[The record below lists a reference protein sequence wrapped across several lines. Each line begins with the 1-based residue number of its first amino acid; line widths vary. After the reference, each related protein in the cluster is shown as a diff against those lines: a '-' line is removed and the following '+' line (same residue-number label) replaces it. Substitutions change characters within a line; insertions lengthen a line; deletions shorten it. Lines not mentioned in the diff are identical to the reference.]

1 MHTADYLTSPEARR
15 VAARYADWSRT
26 RDGIQTMI
34 LFATLAWSHVAGSI
48 SRKGYK
54 EAVRIIAKGSSIPLS
69 DARVMARAQCELIRR
84 GLLATGQTGALPDGE
99 AR

>member
-1 MHTADYLTSPEARR
+1 MHTADYLNSPEARR

-26 RDGIQTMI
+26 GDGTQTMI
-34 LFATLAWSHVAGSI
+34 LFATLAWSHVVGSV

-54 EAVRIIAKGSSIPLS
+54 EAIRIIATASSLPLR
-69 DARVMARAQCELIRR
+69 DARVMARGQCELIRR
-84 GLLATGQTGALPDGE
+84 GLLATGQMSACRNAD